1 MSGEIID
8 TLTTIVAFI
17 AQHYI
22 VILTITAVLVFVLDY
37 VVVLLLVRSCG
48 KQEPWRSALESWN
61 KARRK
66 WKRARASLRQATWD
80 LKRAVRQTR
89 KRPKGAMAVAKG
101 ESEEK
106 LRELQNQK
114 QTAWREEAR
123 TYKRVREARE
133 QVDAA
138 GREVHEAAYNRV
150 KCKLKFYR
158 TATGKLWKTILKF
171 AESTCCAFKSVTA
184 WTMKH
189 HPLIAGVI
197 LTLVA
202 LAYDYFYYSRFNFN
216 ILAFY
221 SDTAGGTLIMVV
233 SVVFAVTVALLVF
246 LTTVIFSI
254 FVILSVVLFLVIS
267 LVWVV
272 VFVLGL
278 PSAWT
283 LGIYRRSVRLSQLTL
298 LLASTW
304 AGFLKV
310 FQDFLNSIDQKV
322 DRLIEKI
329 TGEGFRNRIGKT
341 TVRAVWLL
349 FIILTIPA
357 LVYVAFIEPQYRAQ
371 HAYRGDNR
379 VRVVVN
385 QPPDGG
391 ADPMIKIGSNR
402 SYLFAVPVE
411 SRSTGAAG
419 GCARTTASEQKR
431 DDGNVEIQSGWIE
444 VVVKSFRD
452 RIHFFW
458 SNLLSE
464 NGAAFKIS
472 EDEGPLRKF
481 LCKLWLSVQGPLE
494 FVFNFRPPDFKG
506 AVIALPPPRVHC
518 VYEEGSDQAAK
529 LCAPA
534 ASDGEEWLLREQLA
548 RKIGCQQPLIVSKP
562 FVFMPGEWKDPKDGV
577 EAQVEEFRRKCCTSL
592 QKASKR
598 ILYVVGFAS
607 ADGPGNHNR
616 KLALNRAQT
625 IQCLIRK
632 KFPGWRICTRSLG
645 EDHLT
650 SGVAHSRSARLVFC
664 AGQQG
669 G

>member
-1 MSGEIID
+1 
-8 TLTTIVAFI
+8 
-17 AQHYI
+17 
-22 VILTITAVLVFVLDY
+22 
-37 VVVLLLVRSCG
+37 
-48 KQEPWRSALESWN
+48 
-61 KARRK
+61 
-66 WKRARASLRQATWD
+66 
-80 LKRAVRQTR
+80 
-89 KRPKGAMAVAKG
+89 MAVAKG
-101 ESEEK
+101 ESEET
-106 LRELQNQK
+106 LREFQNQK

-184 WTMKH
+184 WIMKH

-233 SVVFAVTVALLVF
+233 SVVLAVTVALLVF
-246 LTTVIFSI
+246 LSTVIFSI
-254 FVILSVVLFLVIS
+254 IVIPLSAVLFLIIS

-272 VFVLGL
+272 VFVLGR

-310 FQDFLNSIDQKV
+310 FQDFLNTIDQKV

-329 TGEGFRNRIGKT
+329 TGEGFRKRIGKT

-385 QPPDGG
+385 QPPDGV

-411 SRSTGAAG
+411 SRSSRAVGGYARKTG
-419 GCARTTASEQKR
+419 SEQER
-431 DDGNVEIQSGWIE
+431 GDGNVDMRSSWIA
-444 VVVKSFRD
+444 VVVRSFWD
-452 RIHFFW
+452 RIQFFR

-464 NGAAFKIS
+464 NGATCNVP
-472 EDEGPLRKF
+472 EDKDLILKF
-481 LCKLWLSVQGPLE
+481 LWNIWPSGHHLLE
-494 FVFNFRPPDFKG
+494 FIFNFRPPDFEG
-506 AVIALPPPRVHC
+506 AVIALPPQRVHC
-518 VYEEGSDQAAK
+518 VYEEGSRKAAK
-529 LCAPA
+529 LCARA
-534 ASDGEEWLLREQLA
+534 GTDDEERLLREQLA
-548 RKIGCQQPLIVSKP
+548 ATIGCQQPLILSKP
-562 FVFMPGEWKDPKDGV
+562 FVFMPGEWKKPKDGM
-577 EAQVEEFRRKCCTSL
+577 EAQVAEFRRKCCSSL
-592 QKASKR
+592 RKASKR

-607 ADGPGNHNR
+607 ADGPGDHNR

>member
-17 AQHYI
+17 AQHYV
-22 VILTITAVLVFVLDY
+22 VILAIIAVFVLHY

-61 KARRK
+61 KARRER
-66 WKRARASLRQATWD
+66 KRARASLRQATRD
-80 LKRAVRQTR
+80 LKKAQRQTR
-89 KRPKGAMAVAKG
+89 RRPKGTVAVAKG
-101 ESEEK
+101 EAEETIRK
-106 LRELQNQK
+106 LQNQK
-114 QTAWREEAR
+114 QTAWKEEAS
-123 TYKRVREARE
+123 TYKRVHKARE
-133 QVDAA
+133 QLDGA
-138 GREVHEAAYNRV
+138 GRDVHEAAYNEV
-150 KCKLKFYR
+150 TCKLEFYR

-171 AESTCCAFKSVTA
+171 AESTYCALKSVTA
-184 WTMKH
+184 WIMKH

-216 ILAFY
+216 ILPFY
-221 SDTAGGTLIMVV
+221 SDTAGDTLIMVV
-233 SVVFAVTVALLVF
+233 YVVFAVTVALLVF
-246 LTTVIFSI
+246 LSTVIFSI
-254 FVILSVVLFLVIS
+254 IVIPLSAVLFLVIS

-272 VFVLGL
+272 VFVLGQ

-310 FQDFLNSIDQKV
+310 FQDFLNTIDQKV

-329 TGEGFRNRIGKT
+329 TGEGFRKRIGKT

-349 FIILTIPA
+349 FTILAIPG
-357 LVYVAFIEPQYRAQ
+357 LVYVAFVEPQYRA
-371 HAYRGDNR
+371 HDAYRGDNR

-385 QPPDGG
+385 QPPDGVCN
-391 ADPMIKIGSNR
+391 PMIKIGSNR